1 VRSSRG
7 GLGAVVDLAA
17 VDVGSDG
24 DVVVVP
30 ETLLLLAA
38 LALVAHEVVDVAGHL
53 VVDRPPA
60 GRPPLA
66 DLLRLGRA
74 LRGGVSGSG
83 RSQRSLQQA
92 PLSYLRARRVAATTA
107 ALGRAGCPA
116 EGVQ

>member
-38 LALVAHEVVDVAGHL
+38 LAPGRGPLVAVAWRQKGL
-53 VVDRPPA
+53 TCCA
-60 GRPPLA
+60 
-66 DLLRLGRA
+66 
-74 LRGGVSGSG
+74 
-83 RSQRSLQQA
+83 
-92 PLSYLRARRVAATTA
+92 
-107 ALGRAGCPA
+107 
-116 EGVQ
+116 